1 MEVDMIPI
9 LKFQGRGMTSF
20 DGAELQSK
28 DELQY
33 MVENAMH
40 IIGQKEGQV
49 VHEDRS
55 SYPWHGGAREESL
68 AEHHDVPRW

>member
-1 MEVDMIPI
+1 MIPI

-33 MVENAMH
+33 MVENATH

-55 SYPWHGGAREESL
+55 SYP
-68 AEHHDVPRW
+68 